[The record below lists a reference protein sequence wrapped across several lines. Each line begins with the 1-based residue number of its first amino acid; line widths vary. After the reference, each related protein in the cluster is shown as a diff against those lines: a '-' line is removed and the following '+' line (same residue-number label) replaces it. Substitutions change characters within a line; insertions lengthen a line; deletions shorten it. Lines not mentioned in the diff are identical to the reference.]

1 MNYFLILSLY
11 FVITNL
17 TLVNFTKT
25 KFFFLMVKILC
36 LCHAAAAA
44 WLQSCSTLCDP
55 IGGTPPGSAVPGMLQ
70 ARTLEWVAISLSNA

>member
-25 KFFFLMVKILC
+25 KFFFLWSKFSVCVMLLLLRGFSRVRLC
-36 LCHAAAAA
+36 A
-44 WLQSCSTLCDP
+44 TL
-55 IGGTPPGSAVPGMLQ
+55 
-70 ARTLEWVAISLSNA
+70 